1 MHKVKIHPG
10 ICGLI
15 TDVTAEL
22 IEDDMVKVIIKSD
35 CQAIDKINSILGD
48 QFDAFEVC
56 LVRPGE
62 DPFTQYAQEHFPPH
76 ASCPTISG
84 IIKCIEAEAGLAL
97 PKDVQ
102 INFIKE

>member
-62 DPFTQYAQEHFPPH
+62 DPFT
-76 ASCPTISG
+76 SCPTISG